1 METLA
6 ETHTTFYT
14 KHVFVCA
21 NQKAPG
27 KICCANTGG
36 EPFFDYMKQ
45 QLKKLD
51 VHGAGKIRMTQS
63 GCLGRCKRG
72 PCLVIYPEG
81 VWYSYASKDDID
93 EIIQTHLIHHG
104 VVDRLLIT

>member
-1 METLA
+1 MMS
-6 ETHTTFYT
+6 HYK
-14 KHVFVCA
+14 KHIFVCS

-45 QLKKLD
+45 QLKKFN
-51 VHGAGKIRMTQS
+51 VQEPGKIHMTQS

-81 VWYSYASKDDID
+81 VWYSYASYADVD
-93 EIIQTHLIHHG
+93 EIIQKHVIDG
-104 VVDRLLIT
+104 FVVERLLIK

>member
-1 METLA
+1 MTVSN
-6 ETHTTFYT
+6 TPHYN
-14 KHVFVCA
+14 KHVFVCS

-36 EPFFDYMKQ
+36 EPFFDYMKTR
-45 QLKKLD
+45 LKTLD
-51 VHGAGKIRMTQS
+51 LHGAGKIRMSQS

-81 VWYSYASKDDID
+81 VWYRYASQDDLD
-93 EIIQTHLIHHG
+93 DIIQTHLIDNG
-104 VVDRLLIT
+104 VVERLLIT